1 MIKHKRKLNPIRNYY
16 SGSVFVSRSWS
27 VSVTM
32 SWSGSWFWF
41 GSTSWSRSWLLSRL
55 RLR

>member
-41 GSTSWSRSWLLSRL
+41 GSTS
-55 RLR
+55 